1 MKNYIVQAIVEFDDY
16 EGKEIKPENPRI
28 KRKINDLFNCEKER
42 AEYLIER
49 GLVVLKGINKVPEE
63 TKEPEEAKKPTVTK
77 KPTTA
82 KKTKKK

>member
-16 EGKEIKPENPRI
+16 EGREIKVENPRI
-28 KRKINDLFNCEKER
+28 KRKVNDLFNCEKER

-63 TKEPEEAKKPTVTK
+63 TKQPEIKQDSVETK
-77 KPTTA
+77 KTTT
-82 KKTKKK
+82 KRTKKK